1 MYFWIAKQIFISLVL
16 ILIFHQIFMFVTKT
30 FTKPKVIDLVNKPTD
45 MYKEIYDTIKNTS
58 EEAEEIQNILPPP
71 DVSTEIPDTMKET
84 MQQELQE
91 YLNDIS
97 EDGLQEALNDAL
109 NETLADDDNREDTTP
124 IFELERE
131 GN

>member
-58 EEAEEIQNILPPP
+58 DEAEEVQNILPPP
-71 DVSTEIPDTMKET
+71 EVSTEIPDAMKQT
-84 MQQELQE
+84 MQNELQE

-97 EDGLQEALNDAL
+97 EDSLQEALNDAL
-109 NETLADDDNREDTTP
+109 TDTFEEENTYKDTTS

>member
-58 EEAEEIQNILPPP
+58 DEAEEVQNILPPP
-71 DVSTEIPDTMKET
+71 EVSTEIPETMKQN
-84 MQQELQE
+84 MQNELQE

-97 EDGLQEALNDAL
+97 EDSLQEAL
-109 NETLADDDNREDTTP
+109 E
-124 IFELERE
+124 
-131 GN
+131 

>member
-58 EEAEEIQNILPPP
+58 DEAEEVQNILPPP
-71 DVSTEIPDTMKET
+71 EVSTEIPDAMKET
-84 MQQELQE
+84 MQNELQE

-97 EDGLQEALNDAL
+97 EDSLQEALNDAL
-109 NETLADDDNREDTTP
+109 TDTFEEENTYKDTTS